1 MCGYIYH
8 FVLLMGWCVCG
19 GCAVGTHETNH
30 GDGFSRAR
38 SMEILSRPKTAHTY
52 SGYDTSSTSV
62 CVVGMRILAST
73 VLYIESCTFMY
84 FKGVYKI
91 SNDLR
96 QTNDIDV
103 SAVTTCPMRHPIGM
117 TPWDVIADHETR
129 GKHLKSLVVT
139 RGMYTYMRK

>member
-52 SGYDTSSTSV
+52 LVQRLRYLFNFRVCRRHENSGVNGVVYDFQ
-62 CVVGMRILAST
+62 
-73 VLYIESCTFMY
+73 VLQRSI
-84 FKGVYKI
+84 
-91 SNDLR
+91 
-96 QTNDIDV
+96 
-103 SAVTTCPMRHPIGM
+103 
-117 TPWDVIADHETR
+117 
-129 GKHLKSLVVT
+129 
-139 RGMYTYMRK
+139 

>member
-1 MCGYIYH
+1 M
-8 FVLLMGWCVCG
+8 CG

-73 VLYIESCTFMY
+73 VLYTTFKY

-91 SNDLR
+91 ENDLR
-96 QTNDIDV
+96 QNDDIDISV
-103 SAVTTCPMRHPIGM
+103 ITTCPMRHPTGM
-117 TPWDVIADHETR
+117 TPKDVIATTR
-129 GKHLKSLVVT
+129 DERNTLSMEMKRLVVT
-139 RGMYTYMRK
+139 TRYVHIHARK